1 MTGTRISEQK
11 AFSQRRRLSRVSRR
25 MSWSFPGEYR
35 EKWGTMGNNEQT
47 DRKIERE
54 RERER
59 ETECLYNMLNSPFSL
74 IKEKEKVNM
83 TSSESIGSPS
93 YAAIRLFIMNKIQP
107 ATRAPFISFFN
118 STTTLWYH
126 LLSTSHLIIPA
137 NQFLI

>member
-1 MTGTRISEQK
+1 MMTGTRISEQK

-25 MSWSFPGEYR
+25 MSWSNPGE
-35 EKWGTMGNNEQT
+35 KWETIGNNEQT
-47 DRKIERE
+47 DSKIEKERE
-54 RERER
+54 RERK
-59 ETECLYNMLNSPFSL
+59 TECLYNMLNSPFSL

-93 YAAIRLFIMNKIQP
+93 YAAIRLFIMYKIQP
-107 ATRAPFISFFN
+107 ATRAPFVSFFN

-126 LLSTSHLIIPA
+126 LLSTSHLIIPT